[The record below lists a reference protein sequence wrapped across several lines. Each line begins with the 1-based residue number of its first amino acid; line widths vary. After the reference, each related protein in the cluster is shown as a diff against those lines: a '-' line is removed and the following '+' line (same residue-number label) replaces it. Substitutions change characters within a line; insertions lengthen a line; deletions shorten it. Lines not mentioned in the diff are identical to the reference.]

1 MKKTGIL
8 GYIVLAIVFV
18 AFSVIAFAA
27 PFHKATG
34 IFWMGYLFGGIAIAF
49 QIYVFKCAF
58 SGNKDARSKF
68 YGFPIIKVGIIYLI
82 AQVIASLVEMALAAY
97 LPIWVAII
105 VNVILLAFAS
115 IGCIAA
121 NVVKEEV
128 IRQDIKI
135 ERDTTRMRSLQKMS
149 ASLAELSSNPEIKG
163 IVTKVAEEIRY
174 SDPVSSENTITLE
187 DEMLEEVEKLQEMI
201 TESTLEEVKRKCNKI
216 LQDLTNRNMV
226 CARNK
231 R

>member
-1 MKKTGIL
+1 MKKIGIL
-8 GYIVLAIVFV
+8 GYIVLAIAFV

-27 PFHKATG
+27 PFHKTTG
-34 IFWMGYLFGGIAIAF
+34 IFWMGYLFGVIAIAF

-82 AQVIASLVEMALAAY
+82 AQIIVSLVEMALAAY
-97 LPIWVAII
+97 FPMWVAII

-121 NVVKEEV
+121 SVVKEEV

-135 ERDTTRMRSLQKMS
+135 ERDTTRMRSLQKLS
-149 ASLAELSSNPEIKG
+149 ASLVELSSNPEIKG
-163 IVTKVAEEIRY
+163 SVTKIAEEFRY

-187 DEMLEEVEKLQEMI
+187 DELLEELEMVKKMI
-201 TESTLEEVKRKCNKI
+201 SESKSEEVNRQCDKI

-231 R
+231 